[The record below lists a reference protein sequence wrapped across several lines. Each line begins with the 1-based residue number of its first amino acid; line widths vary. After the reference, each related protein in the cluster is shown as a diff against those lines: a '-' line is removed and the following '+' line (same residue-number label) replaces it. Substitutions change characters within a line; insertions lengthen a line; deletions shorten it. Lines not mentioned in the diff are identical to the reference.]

1 VKFLSLEVDK
11 LMQKRKRQDGYLN
24 DADKERMEELQRK
37 IAARETTEEEK
48 LTEWMIHHDIL
59 YSLLCISFFAD
70 QEIDESEK
78 SAIFDSYGKFVPNVT
93 NESFNTDFGMA
104 TDKFIELKSEESR
117 QKQFDDSLINIKDT
131 EGFETDQLME
141 LILSYIV
148 IANAD
153 DFIHEN
159 EVILIQHAIT
169 IWELDII
176 VEKPKSG
183 EKLKIQD

>member
-1 VKFLSLEVDK
+1 
-11 LMQKRKRQDGYLN
+11 M
-24 DADKERMEELQRK
+24 
-37 IAARETTEEEK
+37 
-48 LTEWMIHHDIL
+48 
-59 YSLLCISFFAD
+59 
-70 QEIDESEK
+70 
-78 SAIFDSYGKFVPNVT
+78 T

-117 QKQFDDSLINIKDT
+117 QKQFDDSLINIKDAAR
-131 EGFETDQLME
+131 FDTDQLME

-176 VEKPKSG
+176 VEKTKSG
-183 EKLKIQD
+183 EKLKLRE